1 MSVLNRKPLLKVIL
15 LGDSGVGKTSLMN
28 RYVKDKFKS
37 LYRRTIGADFFVKDV
52 IVDDKVVTMQ
62 VWDTAGQER
71 FQSLGL
77 SFYRGSDCVILVHDV
92 TSPASRNSL
101 KIWKEEFLTQGAPND
116 PKNFPFIVLANKI
129 DLVTGVFRED
139 NLQDVLECDHEVPH
153 YQTSAKF
160 NVNVEKAFLE
170 AARMALNRDRSDIY
184 FASYP
189 ECMIKQKTKSH
200 CY

>member
-1 MSVLNRKPLLKVIL
+1 MNSKPLLKVIL

-28 RYVKDKFKS
+28 RYVNDKFKS
-37 LYRRTIGADFFVKDV
+37 LYRKTIGADFFVKDV
-52 IVDDKVVTMQ
+52 IVDNKVVTMQ

-92 TSPASRNSL
+92 TSPASLESV
-101 KIWKEEFLTQGAPND
+101 KVWKEEFLIQGAPND

-129 DLVTGVFRED
+129 DLLATEAFREQ
-139 NLQDVLECDHEVPH
+139 NLQDVLECAYAVPH
-153 YQTSAKF
+153 YQTSAKY
-160 NVNVEKAFLE
+160 NINVENAFLE
-170 AARMALNRDRSDIY
+170 AAKMALKRDRSDIY

-189 ECMIKQKTKSH
+189 ECMLKKTKNY